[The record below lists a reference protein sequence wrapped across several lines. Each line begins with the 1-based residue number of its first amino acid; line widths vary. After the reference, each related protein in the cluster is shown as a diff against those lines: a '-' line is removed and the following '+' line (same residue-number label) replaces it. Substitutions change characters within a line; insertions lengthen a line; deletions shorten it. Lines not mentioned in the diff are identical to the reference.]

1 MAIEKKNKPDEIK
14 KSDEVVETI
23 QEVVETPQEKP
34 EVKTTL
40 KEAPKQDANME
51 MMMLILK
58 QQSDTIA
65 ELKKQMEERGT
76 KEPPRSS
83 IDDMVA
89 ALTRSK
95 MEEDGRIVAMDES
108 QLDPDDV
115 LKDEVSFFHHG
126 NWHLILDDSRSG
138 HPVLT
143 PYRQPIE
150 FKHVDTQIKQVG
162 KNKEL
167 SSYCQFKTRS
177 KKIKE
182 WLENHSLYNVDFWK
196 TSNEAINAD
205 AREID
210 RINLYIRSFESMP
223 KGEVIRKLQ
232 IEEQQGFKWNH
243 EGDLRNAIVS
253 LAKYQAQK
261 DISGE
266 ERGNLIRKAQAN
278 EDNIFNK

>member
-1 MAIEKKNKPDEIK
+1 MAIEKKIKPDETK
-14 KSDEVVETI
+14 KSDEVVVEPIIT
-23 QEVVETPQEKP
+23 ETPKE
-34 EVKTTL
+34 EVKTAL

-51 MMMLILK
+51 MMMMLLK
-58 QQSDTIA
+58 QQADTIA
-65 ELKKQMEERGT
+65 ELKEQMKVTGA
-76 KEPPRSS
+76 KEPPRSN
-83 IDDMVA
+83 IDELVA
-89 ALTRSK
+89 AITRSK

-115 LKDEVSFFHHG
+115 LAEEVSFFHHG

-138 HPVLT
+138 HPILT

-150 FKHVDTQIKQVG
+150 FKHVDTQIRQVG
-162 KNKEL
+162 RNKEL

-177 KKIKE
+177 KKVKK
-182 WLENHSLYNVDFWK
+182 WLEEHSLYGVDFWR
-196 TSNEAINAD
+196 TSSEALSVD

-210 RINLYIRSFESMP
+210 RINHYIRAMESMP

-232 IEEQQGFKWNH
+232 IEEQLGFKWNH

-261 DISGE
+261 DINAE
-266 ERGNLIRKAQAN
+266 ERGNSIRKAIAN
-278 EDNIFNK
+278 EDSIFNK